1 MIKRTSTTFCTIAV
15 LLFLWSCGGETPTDP
30 NPSDDNAS
38 EEAVRGDWVRVFQ
51 PSDPDALH
59 PLASTHATA
68 TFIKESQVYQYLCD
82 LDPETLESTPV
93 LAKSNPSISE
103 DGLSFTYEIR
113 EEAVWD
119 NGDPI
124 DGNDYAFTFKA
135 ILNPLSKAP
144 HVRVYYQFVQDVVVD
159 ADNPKKFTVTIDKAF
174 FLAETSLSGT
184 DVLSRK
190 FFDPEDKLAKF
201 TVADFHGD
209 VEAMEEDADLIAF
222 SDYFHEEKFMRDPAF
237 VYGSGP
243 YKVTNWTAGDN
254 ITIERKEKWWGDQLP
269 ELGYGFQAYPDKII
283 YKTISD
289 RSTALQAAASGEID
303 IMRDI
308 TPDDFTDARENGG
321 AIKDNFNMYTP
332 NTYVLSAI
340 VMNCRPP
347 AGRTP
352 FLEDVRVRKAI
363 CHLIDNQRVIDNVY
377 GGYGAPATGPIL
389 PHQKEFNKD
398 VQPYEFSPEK
408 AKALLDEAG
417 WVDTDDNGIRD
428 KVIKGKKVDF
438 EITMNLSA
446 SSKTAPRMA
455 NMLIQEAEKVGL
467 KITTNPLDFRVATK
481 KAFAHDFDLFGT
493 AFAAS
498 PLPPDL
504 RQVWHTDSWLQNST
518 NYMGFGD
525 NHSDSLIDKIR
536 VTLTAEERQPLY
548 DEIQELIHEAAPAV
562 FLMCPQDRL
571 IIHKRFKNADPTR
584 IRPGYKIPP
593 MYAPKD
599 QQKFKS
605 EVPS

>member
-1 MIKRTSTTFCTIAV
+1 MIKRTTTILCTIAA
-15 LLFLWSCGGETPTDP
+15 LLFFSGCEEDKPTEP
-30 NPSDDNAS
+30 NPPIPS
-38 EEAVRGDWVRVFQ
+38 ETTEGVRGDWIRIFQ

-82 LDPETLESTPV
+82 LDPETLESTPI
-93 LAKSNPSISE
+93 LAKSVPTVSE

-113 EEAVWD
+113 PEATWD

-124 DGNDYAFTFKA
+124 DGHDYAFTFKA
-135 ILNPLSKAP
+135 ILNPLSEAP
-144 HVRVYYQFVQDVVVD
+144 HVRVYYQFVKSVVVD
-159 ADNPKKFTVTIDKAF
+159 PDNPRKFTATIDKPF

-184 DVLSRK
+184 DVLSRR
-190 FFDPEDKLAKF
+190 FFDPQDHLAKY

-209 VEAMEEDADLIAF
+209 TEAMSKDADLIAF
-222 SDYFHEEKFMRDPAF
+222 SEEFHQEKYMRDPAF

-243 YKVTNWTAGDN
+243 YKVTNWTVGDN
-254 ITIERKEKWWGDQLP
+254 VTLERKEKWWGDKLP
-269 ELGYGFQAYPDKII
+269 ELGYGFQAYPAKII

-289 RSTALQAAASGEID
+289 RSTALQAAASGELD

-332 NTYVLSAI
+332 NTFVLSAI

-352 FLEDVRVRKAI
+352 FLEDLRVRKAI
-363 CHLIDNQRVIDNVY
+363 CHLVDNQRVIDNIY
-377 GGYGAPATGPIL
+377 GGFGAPATGPIL
-389 PHQKEFNKD
+389 PHQKEYNSD
-398 VQPYEFSPEK
+398 IQPYEFNPEK

-417 WVDTDDNGIRD
+417 WIDSNDNGIRD
-428 KVIKGKKVDF
+428 KMIKGKKVEF
-438 EITMNLSA
+438 EITMNISA

-455 NMLIQEAEKVGL
+455 NMLIQDAEKVGL
-467 KITTNPLDFRVATK
+467 KISLNPLDFRVATK

-525 NHSDSLIDKIR
+525 AHSDSLIDKIR
-536 VTLTAEERQPLY
+536 VTLSAEERQPFY
-548 DEIQELIHEAAPAV
+548 DEIQELIHDAAPAI

-571 IIHKRFKNADPTR
+571 IIHKRFKNAQPTR

-593 MYAPKD
+593 MFAPLED
-599 QQKFKS
+599 QKFKA
-605 EVPS
+605 EAKG